1 MPGARVLALHGYL
14 QTGSVLS
21 SRVGHLRK
29 STPIKQGACE
39 FIFLDAPYR
48 VEVEEEEEEEEGGG
62 ARHRH
67 VLALGDNGD
76 GNGGV
81 GDSAGRSWWQFRGG
95 TSRPSAST
103 RPSQST
109 KYDGIEV
116 SVRLI
121 ERAVVEHKID
131 TIMGFSQGAAM
142 AAYFCATQDVG
153 RLGVKRLLAY
163 AGFLPNDARLA
174 KQMLD
179 RAPIPSDVVTSVWV
193 SGDGDEIITT
203 ERSKAAAE
211 VFEAAVF
218 HVHPG
223 GHMVPSTRGELKT
236 LLADFLITRV

>member
-29 STPIKQGACE
+29 STPLKQGACE

-48 VEVEEEEEEEEGGG
+48 VEVEEEEEEGG

-95 TSRPSAST
+95 TSRPSA
-103 RPSQST
+103 ST

-174 KQMLD
+174 QQMLD

-218 HVHPG
+218 HRHPG